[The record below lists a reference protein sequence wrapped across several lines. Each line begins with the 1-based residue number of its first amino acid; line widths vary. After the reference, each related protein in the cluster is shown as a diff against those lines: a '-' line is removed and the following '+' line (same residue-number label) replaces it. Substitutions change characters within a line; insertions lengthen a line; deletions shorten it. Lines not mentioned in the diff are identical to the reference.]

1 MLIYFFAFG
10 LISAADLRFRVIPKG
25 MNFAL
30 VATVFTYLLI
40 TRNEAFL
47 LASLMAF
54 LIYALLYR
62 LSKGGIGYGDVRLA
76 PAPIDFYATIPN
88 GPLTIHLLAW
98 VLAGFVLLIK
108 KRASSSLPLAPFLL
122 SATLIINHL

>member
-1 MLIYFFAFG
+1 
-10 LISAADLRFRVIPKG
+10 

-30 VATVFTYLLI
+30 VATTFTYLLM
-40 TRNEAFL
+40 TRNAALL
-47 LASLMAF
+47 LACLMAF

-62 LSKGGIGYGDVRLA
+62 LSKGGVGFGDVRLA
-76 PAPIDFYATIPN
+76 PAPVDFYATTPT

-98 VLAGFVLLIK
+98 VFAGLVLLIK

>member
-1 MLIYFFAFG
+1 
-10 LISAADLRFRVIPKG
+10 

-30 VATVFTYLLI
+30 VATTFTYLLI
-40 TRNEAFL
+40 TRNAALL

-62 LSKGGIGYGDVRLA
+62 LSKGGVGFGDVRLA
-76 PAPIDFYATIPN
+76 PAPVDFYATTPT

-98 VLAGFVLLIK
+98 VFAGLVLLIK